1 MKNTIRIVLI
11 ALMMILAN
19 QGKVSAAPP
28 SAEELMEHLNPYGY
42 LGQKYRD
49 KNGQEFTRI
58 NLNGK
63 TLELVH
69 YKRGVLEDLKPPF
82 YVTREEPQLYQG
94 YPTEMKRGTIEY
106 YRNRNINTFY
116 FYTVAG
122 KNTPTRWEDRYIF
135 GLIPNAEGDQ
145 DSLHDLRNLR
155 F

>member
-1 MKNTIRIVLI
+1 MKNSIRIVLI

-19 QGKVSAAPP
+19 QGKASAEPP

-49 KNGQEFTRI
+49 SDGQEFTRI

-82 YVTREEPQLYQG
+82 YVTREEPQLFQG
-94 YPTEMKRGTIEY
+94 YPIGMEWRSIQY

-122 KNTPTRWEDRYIF
+122 KNTPTRWGDRYIF
-135 GLIPNAEGDQ
+135 GLIPNAE
-145 DSLHDLRNLR
+145 DSLDPFKDLRNLR